1 MAFKTAFF
9 LLGAWLLIALGGPDT
24 SIVHLLLLGG
34 LLVFLIAFLKARAA
48 AARGNTSYRIESP
61 SAQRARP

>member
-24 SIVHLLLLGG
+24 SIVHL
-34 LLVFLIAFLKARAA
+34 KPDT
-48 AARGNTSYRIESP
+48 NE
-61 SAQRARP
+61 